1 MGQHAGLLHAD
12 KELGNPE
19 LKKDG
24 LFWAV
29 LSFIFGLG
37 TVSRYG
43 VSVRAGSTSA
53 LLDNRRATSR
63 QARQALDNLFDGDYV
78 GRVGGA
84 LPPYRDQ
91 P

>member
-1 MGQHAGLLHAD
+1 MGQYAGLLHAD
-12 KELGNPE
+12 KELGKPE

-29 LSFIFGLG
+29 LSFILVVLIRCLG
-37 TVSRYG
+37 TSGKYIR
-43 VSVRAGSTSA
+43 ST
-53 LLDNRRATSR
+53 RQPEGATSR